1 MNINFS
7 KMVQVKSYQ
16 HIVDQIQSAICE
28 GTLEKGDKLPSEMKL
43 KDVFS
48 TSRGTVREALRV
60 LEQKGLVSIRTGV
73 KGGATVKEVNT
84 EAMSDNMG
92 LLIRHQKVSL
102 QHLAELREFLEGY
115 AAEKAARLNDAAGIV
130 TLKSIIREIGEH
142 VQTEP
147 GGLEEFNRLDAKFH
161 RQIAKMADNPLIEA
175 NLRTIHENIHVYF
188 QSYMPFSRKVLEDDF
203 QDLRD
208 IAAAVEK
215 GDSSAA
221 GEAARQHIAK
231 FSKLMEM
238 KHSSDSGVQNS
249 ASTI

>member
-1 MNINFS
+1 MSVNFS
-7 KMVQVKSYQ
+7 KMVQVKSYE
-16 HIVDQIQSAICE
+16 HIVEQIQSAICE

-43 KDVFS
+43 KEVFS

-73 KGGATVKEVNT
+73 KGGATVKEINT

-102 QHLAELREFLEGY
+102 HHLAELREFLEGY
-115 AAEKAARLNDAAGIV
+115 AAEKAARLNDAAEIV

-161 RQIAKMADNPLIEA
+161 QQIAAMADNPLIEA

-188 QSYMPFSRKVLEDDF
+188 QSYMPFSKKVLEDDF

-221 GEAARQHIAK
+221 GAAARQHIAK
-231 FSKLMEM
+231 FSQLMEM
-238 KHSSDSGVQNS
+238 KHLSDCGVPKN
-249 ASTI
+249 

>member
-1 MNINFS
+1 MNANFT

-16 HIVDQIQSAICE
+16 HIVEQIQSAICE

-73 KGGATVKEVNT
+73 KGGATVKDVNT

-115 AAEKAARLNDAAGIV
+115 AAEKAARLNDAAAIV

-142 VQTEP
+142 VKTEP
-147 GGLEEFNRLDAKFH
+147 DGLEEFNRLDAKFH
-161 RQIAKMADNPLIEA
+161 RQIATMADNPLIEA

-188 QSYMPFSRKVLEDDF
+188 QSYILFSRKVLEDDF
-203 QDLRD
+203 QDLCD
-208 IAAAVEK
+208 IAAAVEE
-215 GDSSAA
+215 GDSAAA
-221 GEAARQHIAK
+221 GAAARQHVAK

-238 KHSSDSGVQNS
+238 KHSSDFAVPKKQ
-249 ASTI
+249 STI